1 MLLSSLFTFRGAK
14 NSHLKEIKRHCWEAQ
29 LCKGLQLSV
38 SAKSSNNHVALAGL
52 DDWIWERQCVVCACM
67 LDGGEGVRHGVVAWR
82 LPNRSVG
89 CRHSM
94 ASITAALDL
103 TTLVSLPTI
112 SIAAAV
118 PVLTRVEHE
127 QRLWLSG
134 HEEKK
139 KRRGRRGS
147 THKYTQ
153 THRRT
158 HTHTHTHTQTQTQT
172 QTQAHSPLC

>member
-1 MLLSSLFTFRGAK
+1 
-14 NSHLKEIKRHCWEAQ
+14 
-29 LCKGLQLSV
+29 
-38 SAKSSNNHVALAGL
+38 
-52 DDWIWERQCVVCACM
+52 M

-158 HTHTHTHTQTQTQT
+158 HTHTYTYTDTDTDT
-172 QTQAHSPLC
+172 DTGSLTFVLMATVSMVALKPPRSRVVPSWLRAMV